1 MSGEPLV
8 DPLEL
13 AEDERRQRKIRMPEG
28 RALGFLALFAVILC
42 FSGGS
47 TLVKLSE
54 TPGVTVAFWRM
65 ILCSLIWWAILW
77 FSEHRFLRLDDLK
90 ASLVPGLA
98 FGINITLFFT
108 GVTKTTVASAEFTGS
123 LTPLLVVPL
132 GAWLFKEKLNLG
144 ALAFGGISL
153 VGLAIVLFFAP
164 PNGEFSWVGV
174 AWIGAAL
181 CMWATYLLTSRTL
194 RQGRSVAVVMAHITP
209 IAAVV
214 TLPIALFVF
223 PGTLGE
229 VTGRS
234 VVFIVILGV
243 VTGTVAHGLMV
254 FAQKSVPIGV
264 ISMLQV
270 SQPALAVLWSVLFLD
285 SSVRAIQIVGMALVI
300 VGLAMVTV
308 QTQRARH

>member
-1 MSGEPLV
+1 MTGEPLV

-13 AEDERRQRKIRMPEG
+13 ADDERRVRRVRMPEG
-28 RALGFLALFAVILC
+28 RALGFLAVFAVILC

-47 TLVKLSE
+47 TLVKLSQ

-65 ILCSLIWWAILW
+65 ILCTLIWWAILW

-209 IAAVV
+209 IAAVI
-214 TLPIALFVF
+214 TLPIALIVF

-243 VTGTVAHGLMV
+243 LTGTLAHGLMV

-285 SSVRAIQIVGMALVI
+285 SSVRAIQILGMALVI
-300 VGLAMVTV
+300 AGLAMVTV

>member
-8 DPLEL
+8 DALEL
-13 AEDERRQRKIRMPEG
+13 ADDERRHRRVRLPED

-47 TLVKLSE
+47 TLVKLSH

-65 ILCSLIWWAILW
+65 ILCTVIWWAILW

-209 IAAVV
+209 VAAVV

-234 VVFIVILGV
+234 IVFIVILGV
-243 VTGTVAHGLMV
+243 ITGTVAHGLMV

-270 SQPALAVLWSVLFLD
+270 SQPALAVLWSVLFLS
-285 SSVRAIQIVGMALVI
+285 SSVRPIQLVGMALVI

-308 QTQRARH
+308 QTQRARA